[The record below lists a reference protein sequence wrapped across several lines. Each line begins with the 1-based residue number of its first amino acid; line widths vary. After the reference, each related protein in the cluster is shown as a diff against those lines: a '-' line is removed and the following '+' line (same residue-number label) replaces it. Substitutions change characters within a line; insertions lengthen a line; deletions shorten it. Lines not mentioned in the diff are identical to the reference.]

1 MKEVICLKCLP
12 KSGRQNQSRMRSL
25 FRPTLFRTGLFIC
38 IAVLSVTGMTWAQA
52 GQLDTTFATKG
63 IFLLNSLGRQGGST
77 RVALQTDGKIVLA
90 APSGDPQQSNNGIA
104 LMRLNTNGTPDAS
117 FGTAGAVVFGV
128 DHTVPV
134 GVAIQ
139 PDGKILVGSAAGQN
153 ADGAGNALARFNSN
167 GSVDNSF
174 GTGGH
179 VETLFLGIAGSAA
192 IALQPDGK
200 ILMIGSNTLGRFDSN
215 GQLDTSFG
223 TGGVSAL
230 PFSGAAAIAL
240 QSDGKILI
248 ASSSQ
253 VLDFNRDGI
262 IVRFNPNGTLDKT
275 FGLFGQ
281 IGSVTSGGA
290 FGPAGAAAVSS
301 IVLQADGK
309 FIVAGAITSKLINPP
324 GANRT
329 GFGLIRYNPNGSID
343 TSFGN
348 AGGILTNFGS
358 NPNATAFA
366 LAIQSNGD
374 IIAAGQAGNA
384 DALNPFVVL
393 PASLALSR
401 YSSAGKL
408 DTTFGSGGTVTTSLG
423 SNASAISS
431 LAIQSD
437 GKIVAAGSIF
447 SITNGQFEA
456 QAAVA
461 RYLAQ

>member
-1 MKEVICLKCLP
+1 MKEVICLTCLP
-12 KSGRQNQSRMRSL
+12 SSGGQNQSRMRSL
-25 FRPTLFRTGLFIC
+25 FRPNLLKTGLFIC
-38 IAVLSVTGMTWAQA
+38 IAVLSATGMTWAQA

-77 RVALQTDGKIVLA
+77 RVALQTDGKIVFA

-104 LMRLNTNGTPDAS
+104 LVRLNTNGTPDTS

-139 PDGKILVGSAAGQN
+139 PDGKILVGSKEGQN

-174 GTGGH
+174 GTSGH

-200 ILMIGSNTLGRFDSN
+200 ILMIGSNTLARFDSN

-223 TGGVSAL
+223 TGGISAL
-230 PFSGAAAIAL
+230 PFSGAAAIAV
-240 QSDGKILI
+240 QSDGRILI
-248 ASSSQ
+248 ASATSLFA
-253 VLDFNRDGI
+253 VGAGGI

-281 IGSVTSGGA
+281 IASVTSGGA
-290 FGPAGAAAVSS
+290 FGPADAAGVSS

-329 GFGLIRYNPNGSID
+329 GFGLVRYNPNGSID
-343 TSFGN
+343 TSFGT

-358 NPNATAFA
+358 NPNTTAFA

-374 IIAAGQAGNA
+374 IIAAGQAGS
-384 DALNPFVVL
+384 
-393 PASLALSR
+393 SLALSR

-408 DTTFGSGGTVTTSLG
+408 DTTFGSSGTVTTSLG

-447 SITNGQFEA
+447 SIANAQFEA

>member
-1 MKEVICLKCLP
+1 
-12 KSGRQNQSRMRSL
+12 
-25 FRPTLFRTGLFIC
+25 
-38 IAVLSVTGMTWAQA
+38 MTWAQA
-52 GQLDTTFATKG
+52 GQLDRTFATKG
-63 IFLLNSLGRQGGST
+63 IFLLNSIGQQGGST

-104 LMRLNTNGTPDAS
+104 LVRLNTDGTPDAS
-117 FGTAGAVVFGV
+117 FGTAGEVVYGV

-139 PDGKILVGSAAGQN
+139 PDGKILVGSTSGAN
-153 ADGAGNALARFNSN
+153 ADGGGGFALARFNSN

-179 VETLFLGIAGSAA
+179 LDVIPFGTALSAA
-192 IALQPDGK
+192 LALQSDGK
-200 ILMIGSNTLGRFDSN
+200 ILLTGSNAVARFDSN

-223 TGGVSAL
+223 TGGLSVL
-230 PFSGAAAIAL
+230 PFFGAAAIAV

-248 ASSSQ
+248 AGAPLFD
-253 VLDFNRDGI
+253 LDTDGI

-281 IGSVTSGGA
+281 ISSVASGGV
-290 FGPAGAAAVSS
+290 FGLGGVAAVSC

-309 FIVAGAITSKLINPP
+309 FIVAGALTSKLINPP
-324 GANRT
+324 GTNRI
-329 GFGLIRYNPNGSID
+329 GFGLIRYNRNGSID
-343 TSFGN
+343 TSFGT

-366 LAIQSNGD
+366 LAFQSNGD
-374 IIAAGQAGNA
+374 IIAAGQAGS
-384 DALNPFVVL
+384 
-393 PASLALSR
+393 SLALSR

-408 DTTFGSGGTVTTSLG
+408 DPTFGARGIVTTSLG

-447 SITNGQFEA
+447 STGNAQSLA

>member
-1 MKEVICLKCLP
+1 MKEVICLKCVP
-12 KSGRQNQSRMRSL
+12 NSGRQNQSRRRSL
-25 FRPTLFRTGLFIC
+25 FRPNLLKTGLLIC

-63 IFLLNSLGRQGGST
+63 IFLLNSIGQQGGST
-77 RVALQTDGKIVLA
+77 RVGLQTDGKIVLA

-104 LMRLNTNGTPDAS
+104 LVRLNSNGTPDAS
-117 FGTAGAVVFGV
+117 FGTAGVVVFGV
-128 DHTVPV
+128 DRTVPV

-139 PDGKILVGSAAGQN
+139 PDGKIVVGSTSGAN
-153 ADGAGNALARFNSN
+153 ADGGGGFALARFNSN

-179 VETLFLGIAGSAA
+179 VDILPFPFEMALGAA
-192 IALQPDGK
+192 LALQPDGK
-200 ILMIGSNTLGRFDSN
+200 ILMAGSNALARFDSN

-223 TGGVSAL
+223 TGGLSVL
-230 PFSGAAAIAL
+230 PFFGAAAIAV

-253 VLDFNRDGI
+253 VVSLNTDGI
-262 IVRFNPNGTLDKT
+262 IARFNPNGTLDKT

-281 IGSVTSGGA
+281 VSSVASGGF
-290 FGPAGAAAVSS
+290 FGPSAVAAVSS

-309 FIVAGAITSKLINPP
+309 FIVAGTLASKLINPP
-324 GANRT
+324 GSNRT
-329 GFGLIRYNPNGSID
+329 GFGLIRYNRNGSID
-343 TSFGN
+343 TSFGT
-348 AGGILTNFGS
+348 AGGVLTTFGS

-374 IIAAGQAGNA
+374 VIAAGQAGS
-384 DALNPFVVL
+384 
-393 PASLALSR
+393 SLALSR

-408 DTTFGSGGTVTTSLG
+408 DTTFGSSGTVTTSLG

-447 SITNGQFEA
+447 SLGNAQSQA
-456 QAAVA
+456 QAAIA

>member
-12 KSGRQNQSRMRSL
+12 NSGRQSQSRMRSL
-25 FRPTLFRTGLFIC
+25 FRPNLLKTGLFIC

-63 IFLLNSLGRQGGST
+63 IFLLNSIGQQGGST

-104 LMRLNTNGTPDAS
+104 LVRLNTDGTPDAS
-117 FGTAGAVVFGV
+117 FGTAGVVVFGV

-134 GVAIQ
+134 GVAVQ
-139 PDGKILVGSAAGQN
+139 PDGKILVGSTSGQN
-153 ADGAGNALARFNSN
+153 VDGGGGFALARFNSN
-167 GSVDNSF
+167 GSVDNAF

-179 VETLFLGIAGSAA
+179 LDVVPFGTALSATL
-192 IALQPDGK
+192 ALQPDGK
-200 ILMIGSNTLGRFDSN
+200 ILMTGSDALARFDSN

-223 TGGVSAL
+223 TGGVSVL
-230 PFSGAAAIAL
+230 PFFGAAAIAL

-281 IGSVTSGGA
+281 ISSVASGGV
-290 FGPAGAAAVSS
+290 FGTAGAAVSS

-309 FIVAGAITSKLINPP
+309 FIVPGAITSKLINPP
-324 GANRT
+324 GSNHT
-329 GFGLIRYNPNGSID
+329 GFGLIRYNRSGSID
-343 TSFGN
+343 TSFGT

-374 IIAAGQAGNA
+374 IIAAGQAGS
-384 DALNPFVVL
+384 
-393 PASLALSR
+393 SLALSR

-408 DTTFGSGGTVTTSLG
+408 DTTFGSSGTVTTSLG

-447 SITNGQFEA
+447 SVGNAGFRA

>member
-1 MKEVICLKCLP
+1 MKEVICLKCVP
-12 KSGRQNQSRMRSL
+12 NSGRQNQSPMRSL
-25 FRPTLFRTGLFIC
+25 FRPNLLKTGLLIC
-38 IAVLSVTGMTWAQA
+38 IAVLSVTGTTWAQA

-63 IFLLNSLGRQGGST
+63 IFLLNPIGQQGGST

-90 APSGDPQQSNNGIA
+90 SPSGDPQQSNNGIA
-104 LMRLNTNGTPDAS
+104 LVRLNTDGAPDAS
-117 FGTAGAVVFGV
+117 FGTAGVVVYGV
-128 DHTVPV
+128 DRTVPV

-139 PDGKILVGSAAGQN
+139 PDGKILVGSTAGSN
-153 ADGAGNALARFNSN
+153 TDGGGTALARFNSN
-167 GSVDNSF
+167 GSVDSSF

-179 VETLFLGIAGSAA
+179 VELLFSGIARSAA
-192 IALQPDGK
+192 IALQQDGK
-200 ILMIGSNTLGRFDSN
+200 ILMTGSNALARLDSN

-230 PFSGAAAIAL
+230 PFLGAAAIVL

-248 ASSSQ
+248 ASATSLFG
-253 VLDFNRDGI
+253 VDTGGI

-281 IGSVTSGGA
+281 IASVTSGGG
-290 FGPAGAAAVSS
+290 FGPAGTAAVSS

-309 FIVAGAITSKLINPP
+309 FIVAGAITSKLVNPP
-324 GANRT
+324 GTNRT

-343 TSFGN
+343 TTFGTR
-348 AGGILTNFGS
+348 GGILTNFGS

-374 IIAAGQAGNA
+374 IIAAGQAGTA
-384 DALNPFVVL
+384 DPINPLLVL

-423 SNASAISS
+423 GNASAISS

-447 SITNGQFEA
+447 SFGVTTSQA